1 MKISKI
7 RIRNNDIN
15 YPIFIGFGTIN
26 LIRKKIKNYC
36 PTAKKIALVLDKN
49 IPNKYKQKLKQQ
61 LKNYKLFTYE
71 YSVNENLKSFGKV
84 NILVE
89 DLLKKNFNR
98 NDIVISAGGGI
109 IGDFSGFA
117 ASIVKR
123 GINFIN
129 VPSTLLAQVDSSIGG
144 KTGINSNK
152 GKNLIGSFYQPK
164 LVITELG
171 FLKSLSKR
179 NLVCGFAEI
188 LKHSL
193 IYDKNFFNW
202 INKNSKNIL

>member
-7 RIRNNDIN
+7 QIRNNNIN
-15 YPIFIGFGTIN
+15 YPIFIGLGTIN
-26 LIRKKIKNYC
+26 LIREKIKNHC

-71 YSVNENLKSFGKV
+71 YSVNENLKSFGKI

-89 DLLKKNFNR
+89 DLLKNNFNR
-98 NDIVISAGGGI
+98 SDILISAGGGI

-129 VPSTLLAQVDSSIGG
+129 VPSTLLAQVDASIGG
-144 KTGINSNK
+144 KTGINSSK

-164 LVITELG
+164 LVITEHKVQSVTRRRYWYKLWMRRDQYFG
-171 FLKSLSKR
+171 SQ
-179 NLVCGFAEI
+179 
-188 LKHSL
+188 
-193 IYDKNFFNW
+193 
-202 INKNSKNIL
+202 

>member
-7 RIRNNDIN
+7 RIRNNNIN
-15 YPIFIGFGTIN
+15 YPIFIGLGTIN

-36 PTAKKIALVLDKN
+36 PAAKKIALVLDKN

-89 DLLKKNFNR
+89 DLLKNNFNR
-98 NDIVISAGGGI
+98 SDILISAGGGI

-129 VPSTLLAQVDSSIGG
+129 VPSTLLAQVDASIGG
-144 KTGINSNK
+144 KTGINSSK

-171 FLKSLSKR
+171 FLKKFIKKKLG
-179 NLVCGFAEI
+179 L
-188 LKHSL
+188 
-193 IYDKNFFNW
+193 W
-202 INKNSKNIL
+202 IR